1 MPEEL
6 NKEKESLTKAKESF
20 IKKILENKTEALL
33 AKKYYS
39 EIEELIKTKKE
50 ISIDEVSKK
59 LNLNKTDTRTIFEE
73 LILYNVVSGK
83 IEKDQLILD

>member
-1 MPEEL
+1 MPEDL
-6 NKEKESLTKAKESF
+6 NKEKEGLTKAKESF

-33 AKKYYS
+33 AKKYCS
-39 EIEELIKTKKE
+39 EIEELIKAKKI

-59 LNLNKTDTRTIFEE
+59 LNLNNTDVRTIFEE
-73 LILYNVVSGK
+73 LILYNVITGK